1 MSKIIDPGFFRTL
14 DVKETRKELEAL
26 RLKASNEAIT
36 EQLINAIEHGS
47 LPTSVFA
54 AWLSVCKTPNV
65 VERSLRQKSSVH
77 IRFLGIEQ
85 LKSGL
90 ASAQWKDFWDGLGG
104 TAGLLNIFSDLSVWE
119 VQFACMAIGR
129 SARVG
134 DVGSKRAYITEL
146 FQGFHPGSFPNAR
159 TKTTDSR
166 PLSKYY
172 QVLVPSCT
180 EEVVNWV
187 TSEEEK
193 GKWQFVRERQLLQQ
207 HSSSLG
213 RTALQL
219 LFQGQSPDAD
229 NKERLKAL
237 STQFPQSPTP
247 EPGFSASMAFA
258 LDLLREVT
266 TTGSAHMEDVWVVE
280 NLIRPL
286 LRRGV
291 RKRISWSRMHEITSL
306 TLLYL
311 ERHRGAAKTLTHEK
325 GDVLHMIALCWSRRS
340 ILFEQALRSL
350 LKIVFHSMSR
360 LEDFEDLL
368 TGVPRSRRYSL
379 LLFCYQEAT
388 GVDLDGDL
396 DLQKVQGP
404 LTPGLLD
411 SIGPPHAL
419 RLFGRLR
426 NARGDAGLVELG
438 HYNSVLVTT
447 RTVDVYE
454 GDPDLYYLVLLNRN
468 GMYGDAESHAVSI
481 IEARKKTTKTSS
493 NRETRAEHA
502 LSAWACANASG
513 SLKLLSETLQWAKSF
528 VRDQLTA
535 VKLFSTYYN
544 ETYKL
549 LSGFLI
555 HSNQKLRPQELR
567 QRIEHANAIMIDLL
581 DIACSALREPFF
593 KATDWRSTINV
604 FARVVEERIKNSLAV
619 KKEMGVSDEDMY
631 HAIWEDTIATLIQ
644 AEKLANEEEHE
655 KLGVNTLAGMVSG
668 LTVVTGSDA
677 KIDEKATWMFLDN
690 LAKARN
696 QLWTQLRPARY
707 PDVLTLPEPFPRGLP
722 VQSLLASGTPNITD
736 LSRFAPYISSRVEAA
751 VFLDPDVALKP
762 VSSDG
767 PTKKAIGV
775 FVDNYKYA
783 LSAYIPD
790 ACDPQ
795 EKERRLKKV
804 WDHATGPLSDRRMNH
819 EEASRFWKNFVP
831 YHLVSTLS
839 EILPKR
845 EHVPWPVV
853 PTTNDPSETQEW
865 DPLEGRP
872 ADVNIKVRK
881 LGKATYIDYSL
892 LSAQYNLNIRSEY
905 HLPAPQVP
913 AESIS
918 AGSIWSYHSNAAE
931 QEAGALAA
939 LLYLDAKY
947 SSTTRMLTT
956 PFPSQEDVRYPC
968 LYLDESFLARD
979 EIRVS
984 DAAAYLSSHT
994 SLIPVRLFHEIA
1006 ATLVGKFNSEQN
1018 PPTLEQAAFNL
1029 IRALSE
1035 SDNPGLAF
1043 GLAIQVIIGQ
1053 PSASSWHRLL
1063 FHNGFLQ
1070 RLPASEARSCIEKF
1084 GEAIGEKIQEQKRN
1098 AQAKANKNKVDDA
1111 SQASPQ
1117 GAPQRN
1123 QAFVK
1128 ITTLKSLAQVLNGS
1142 MYIGDDV
1149 SLRILSDLSSKISH
1163 VDVRL
1168 SILQTLLSKL
1178 DISRPE
1184 LWEHVILALEA
1195 FIPLAGSLD
1204 EREPMTEDDWAR
1216 AEETLEIPKIQLATK
1231 KSWQEDSPMLSA
1243 LLEYYLKLD
1252 GTELLDTYLERVIL
1266 PLVQTLKQQTVR
1278 WSTLFLNK
1286 SGFEDSATLL
1296 PPVPRG
1302 ITILEQILTKA
1313 SKRLHLLPRTLLD
1326 EYMAYLLYR
1335 INPPES
1341 ICALNKSLTDDP
1353 ALKSKPEVAT
1363 WLELYGN
1370 GVENQWLHRFPFTRI
1385 ANFGDEK
1392 NTDGALHVTRQL
1404 YQKKWLEVFSAFLW
1418 ADAPDYSQLKVFV
1431 STLTNPY
1438 SLGQPWWNT
1447 YGRST
1452 IEAMLAYV
1460 NSIRT
1465 RDWEADPSREPA
1477 VLPDTFYWTLSLL
1490 SYPLNSL
1497 SRKNDEVREQAC
1509 KTFAEE
1515 LSALIKRISHSM
1527 YHTKFAQIKGRICK
1541 SNSITNTEFNSNLLL
1556 SALYLGDISK
1566 TRLSWLTTPD
1576 LLRVDLA
1583 ANMVSDMKG
1592 TEIGTLEPRLKAML
1606 KSWITNENEE
1616 VRRTGYRVQRELFDA
1631 GGAWKQKVQ

>member
-1 MSKIIDPGFFRTL
+1 MSNVIETGFFRTI
-14 DVKETRKELEAL
+14 DVNETRRELEAL

-36 EQLINAIEHGS
+36 EQLLNAIEHGS
-47 LPTSVFA
+47 LPTSTFA

-77 IRFLGIEQ
+77 IRYLGIEQ

-90 ASAQWKDFWDGLGG
+90 ASAQWKEFWDGLGG
-104 TAGLLNIFSDLSVWE
+104 TSDLLNIFSDLSVWE
-119 VQFACMAIGR
+119 VRYACKAIGR

-134 DVGSKRAYITEL
+134 DVDSKRAYITEL
-146 FQGFHPGSFPNAR
+146 FQGLHPGSFPNAR
-159 TKTTDSR
+159 SKMTDSR

-180 EEVVNWV
+180 EEVVNRV

-207 HSSSLG
+207 HSRSLG
-213 RTALQL
+213 RTALDS
-219 LFQGQSPDAD
+219 LFQGQSPDAK

-237 STQFPQSPTP
+237 STQFPTSTTP

-266 TTGSAHMEDVWVVE
+266 TTGSTHVEDVWVVE

-291 RKRISWSRMHEITSL
+291 RKRISWSRMHEITGL

-311 ERHRGAAKTLTHEK
+311 EQHRGAAKTVTNAK

-340 ILFEQALRSL
+340 TLFEQALRSF

-368 TGVPRSRRYSL
+368 TGAPRSRRFSL
-379 LLFCYQEAT
+379 LHFCCQEVT
-388 GVDLDGDL
+388 GVDLDDGDL

-447 RTVDVYE
+447 RTLDVYE

-468 GMYGDAESHAVSI
+468 GMYGDAESHAASI
-481 IEARKKTTKTSS
+481 LEARKKTTRTSY

-535 VKLFSTYYN
+535 VKLFSTYYD

-555 HSNQKLRPQELR
+555 HSNQNLRPQELR
-567 QRIEHANAIMIDLL
+567 QRVKHANAIMIDLL
-581 DIACSALREPFF
+581 DIAYSALREPFF

-604 FARVVEERIKNSLAV
+604 FTRVVEERIKNYLAV
-619 KKEMGVSDEDMY
+619 KKEMGASDDDMY
-631 HAIWEDTIATLIQ
+631 HALWEDTIATLIQ

-655 KLGVNTLAGMVSG
+655 KLGANTVAGVVSG

-722 VQSLLASGTPNITD
+722 VQFLLASGIPNVTD

-751 VFLDPDVALKP
+751 VFVHPDVALKP
-762 VSSDG
+762 VSADD
-767 PTKKAIGV
+767 PTQKAIGV
-775 FVDNYKYA
+775 FVDSYKYA
-783 LSAYIPD
+783 LGAYIPD

-804 WDHATGPLSDRRMNH
+804 WDHATGPLSDRRMNY
-819 EEASRFWKNFVP
+819 EEASRFWKNSVP
-831 YHLVSTLS
+831 YHLQSILS
-839 EILPKR
+839 GILPER

-853 PTTNDPSETQEW
+853 PTTDDPSVTQEW

-892 LSAQYNLNIRSEY
+892 LSGQYKPNIRSEY
-905 HLPAPQVP
+905 HLPVPQVP
-913 AESIS
+913 AESS
-918 AGSIWSYHSNAAE
+918 SVGSIWGYHSTAAE

-947 SSTTRMLTT
+947 SSTTRILTT
-956 PFPSQEDVRYPC
+956 PFPSQEDIRYPC
-968 LYLDESFLARD
+968 LYLDESFLSRD
-979 EIRVS
+979 EIRVP
-984 DAAAYLSSHT
+984 DAAAYLSSHI
-994 SLIPVRLFHEIA
+994 SLIPVRLFHGIA
-1006 ATLVGKFNSEQN
+1006 ATLVGRFNSKQN
-1018 PPTLEQAAFNL
+1018 PPTLEQAAFSL
-1029 IRALSE
+1029 IGALSE
-1035 SDNPGLAF
+1035 RNNPGLAF

-1070 RLPASEARSCIEKF
+1070 RLSASDARSCIEKF
-1084 GEAIGEKIQEQKRN
+1084 AEAIGEKINEQKRD
-1098 AQAKANKNKVDDA
+1098 AKAKADKNKVDDA
-1111 SQASPQ
+1111 SQALRE

-1149 SLRILSDLSSKISH
+1149 SLKILSNLSSKISH

-1216 AEETLEIPKIQLATK
+1216 AEETLEIPKIQLTTK
-1231 KSWQEDSPMLSA
+1231 KSWQEDSPMLNA
-1243 LLEYYLKLD
+1243 LLGYYLKLD
-1252 GTELLDTYLERVIL
+1252 GTALLDTYLERVIL

-1278 WSTLFLNK
+1278 WSALFLK
-1286 SGFEDSATLL
+1286 KYAFEDSTTLL

-1313 SKRLHLLPRTLLD
+1313 CKRSHLLPRTLLD

-1335 INPPES
+1335 ITPTEA
-1341 ICALNKSLTDDP
+1341 ICALNKGLTDDP
-1353 ALKSKPEVAT
+1353 AVKSKPEVAT

-1385 ANFGDEK
+1385 ANFGDEE
-1392 NTDGALHVTRQL
+1392 NTDGSLYVTHQL
-1404 YQKKWLEVFSAFLW
+1404 YQKRWLEIFSAFLW
-1418 ADAPDYSQLKVFV
+1418 ADAPNYNQLKVFV

-1438 SLGQPWWNT
+1438 SLSQPWWNA

-1465 RDWEADPSREPA
+1465 RDWEADRSRKPA

-1497 SRKNDEVREQAC
+1497 CRENDEVREQAC

-1541 SNSITNTEFNSNLLL
+1541 SKSITNTEFNSNLLL

-1583 ANMVSDMKG
+1583 ANIVSDMKG
-1592 TEIGTLEPRLKAML
+1592 TDIGTLEPRLKAML
-1606 KSWITNENEE
+1606 ESWITNENEE
-1616 VRRTGYRVQRELFDA
+1616 VRRTGYRIQRELFDA
-1631 GGAWKQKVQ
+1631 DGTWKQKG